1 MVLEDVSFT
10 VEQGKKVAIVGSS
23 GSGRSTIVQLLMRFY
38 QPLEGSILAT
48 SAVDA
53 ETEKLLLGNLERAF
67 EGKTRLS
74 IAHRLGTVQASDLIV
89 VMKDG
94 KVVRGRR
101 IQRSDGA
108 ETAFLRSCPR

>member
-1 MVLEDVSFT
+1 M
-10 VEQGKKVAIVGSS
+10 
-23 GSGRSTIVQLLMRFY
+23 
-38 QPLEGSILAT
+38 
-48 SAVDA
+48 DA

-94 KVVRGRR
+94 KVVEEGGFNDLME
-101 IQRSDGA
+101 QRQHFYALAHG
-108 ETAFLRSCPR
+108 E